1 MQCMCGPLFPGLS
14 AYPTTVPS
22 LTITSKSVRVYEVIL
37 IDETHSLNHSTVSFY
52 NNWRGQVI
60 ADARTQQIGQQLES
74 WVSPA
79 FKPLAYAMILLRG
92 QGYPCVFWGDL
103 YGCGG
108 DNPQQAVSS
117 LSTIIKARNL
127 FSYGET
133 RDYWDHSN
141 CVGWVRLG
149 DNTHDGCAV
158 VLSNGDEGCVLP
170 LLHSKSLP
178 INIA

>member
-1 MQCMCGPLFPGLS
+1 MEL
-14 AYPTTVPS
+14 
-22 LTITSKSVRVYEVIL
+22 VRWIC
-37 IDETHSLNHSTVSFY
+37 STVRFHY
-52 NNWRGQVI
+52 NCRPQTVT
-60 ADARTQQIGQQLES
+60 DARMQQIGQQLES
-74 WVSPA
+74 SVSPA

-133 RDYWDHSN
+133 RDYWDHAN
-141 CVGWVRLG
+141 CVGWVRVG
-149 DNTHDGCAV
+149 DNAHDGCAV
-158 VLSNGDEGCVLP
+158 VLSNGDEGHVLP
-170 LLHSKSLP
+170 QPHPKSSP
-178 INIA
+178 IDTP